1 VNGADDGG
9 GVHAYVVSTSS
20 TRAGDGAPPSLD
32 PVSCIS
38 LFQKIIVITGL
49 TDVRRAIATVT

>member
-1 VNGADDGG
+1 MEPMMEAVYMHMWSPHQAL
-9 GVHAYVVSTSS
+9 V
-20 TRAGDGAPPSLD
+20 RGDGAPPSLD

-38 LFQKIIVITGL
+38 LFQKTIVITGL